1 MAVIYMDHP
10 KHGTK
15 VACMEDEAKADEAQG
30 WVRRSVAALLRPA
43 ATVAAN
49 DVQKAGNALHKLN
62 NDGSLDPVA
71 ELLDLRTRWAAK
83 FGTKPHHKKTA
94 ATLRAELEG

>member
-43 ATVAAN
+43 ATVAPAP
-49 DVQKAGNALHKLN
+49 VQLDAGC
-62 NDGSLDPVA
+62 DIVA
-71 ELLDLRTRWAAK
+71 LRTAYETR
-83 FGTKPHHKKTA
+83 FGRKPHHKKTA